1 MPVCFHVFFFT
12 YSSWKVNRVKR
23 VSKWTVGEQVSK
35 REQLEFRDAPGIS
48 RVWRMNSCPH
58 IRELDLDST
67 LWSPDSRDWIPDSFS
82 VKLGFRILSLVGLR
96 ILDLDSALH
105 MVKFPRFQ
113 IPEAKVSPIR
123 GARRWCYTVRFATT
137 IFSAT
142 QCCNI
147 VWNIY
152 NIVPTL
158 QRCVALKIVV
168 ANRTV

>member
-1 MPVCFHVFFFT
+1 MFFSLLTLLGKLIVSNVFP
-12 YSSWKVNRVKR
+12 SERLVNRSRSANNSSFV
-23 VSKWTVGEQVSK
+23 
-35 REQLEFRDAPGIS
+35 RDAPGNS
-48 RVWRMNSCPH
+48 RVWRMKSCPH

-82 VKLGFRILSLVGLR
+82 VKLGFRIL
-96 ILDLDSALH
+96 DLDSGLH
-105 MVKFPRFQ
+105 MVKFPRFK